1 MSRLDVLT
9 EINLLMNQKCKRCK
23 THYELSKK
31 HGSNFS
37 KIDNHCNR
45 NCETGQKIQEIG
57 KQLTK

>member
-1 MSRLDVLT
+1 
-9 EINLLMNQKCKRCK
+9 MNQKCKRCK